1 MIHHARTASE
11 RFRERGRP
19 ALQVVCG
26 ACLAVSLAFGV
37 SARAANDP
45 LPLVKVP
52 APIGSHGPLL
62 LVLSGDGDW
71 TAFMRELSETAAA
84 HGAPVLGLKARSY
97 MSTPRKPDDLAASLA
112 PAVREVLKEW
122 QRDDIVIVGYSRG
135 ADWAPFIVNRWPADL
150 RTRVRAIGLIGLS
163 ENASFEFH
171 WEDLAIDVSR
181 PTDIPTRPE
190 LEKLAGLTMF
200 CFRGEDEQK
209 SACDRPLPG
218 MQKIVHDGRHRAKAG
233 DGTTELVLRQLGL
246 AP

>member
-1 MIHHARTASE
+1 LIHHARTASLHILE
-11 RFRERGRP
+11 RSRP
-19 ALQVVCG
+19 ALRIACS
-26 ACLAVSLAFGV
+26 ACLAASLAFG
-37 SARAANDP
+37 AATRAANDV

-52 APIGSHGPLL
+52 APSGSHGPLL
-62 LVLSGDGDW
+62 LLMSGDGDW

-97 MSTPRKPDDLAASLA
+97 LSTPRKPEDLAASLA
-112 PAVREVLKEW
+112 TAVRAQLKEW
-122 QRDDIVIVGYSRG
+122 QREDIVIVGYSRG
-135 ADWAPFIVNRWPADL
+135 ADFAPFVVNRWPEDL
-150 RTRVRAIGLIGLS
+150 RARVRAIGVIGLS

-190 LEKLAGLTMF
+190 VEKLAGLPLF

-209 SACDRPLPG
+209 SACDRPAPG

-233 DGTTELVLRQLGL
+233 DGTTELVLRELGL

>member
-1 MIHHARTASE
+1 LIHDARTASE
-11 RFRERGRP
+11 RFRERNRP
-19 ALQVVCG
+19 ALRIACS
-26 ACLAVSLAFGV
+26 ACLAASLAVG
-37 SARAANDP
+37 AATRAANDA
-45 LPLVKVP
+45 LPLVRVP
-52 APIGSHGPLL
+52 APLGSHGPLL
-62 LVLSGDGDW
+62 LLLSGDGDW

-112 PAVREVLKEW
+112 TAVREQLEEW

-135 ADWAPFIVNRWPADL
+135 ADWAPFIVNRWRADL
-150 RTRVRAIGLIGLS
+150 RSRVRAIGLIGLS

-171 WEDLAIDVSR
+171 WEDLAIDVAR

-190 LEKLAGLTMF
+190 LEKVAGLPTF

-209 SACDRPLPG
+209 SACDRPVPG
-218 MQKIVHDGRHRAKAG
+218 MRRVVHDGRHRAKAG
-233 DGTTELVLRQLGL
+233 DGTTELVLRELGL

>member
-11 RFRERGRP
+11 RFRERSQPVLRC
-19 ALQVVCG
+19 VCT
-26 ACLAVSLAFGV
+26 ACLAVSLGFGV
-37 SARAANDP
+37 TTGAADDV

-52 APIGSHGPLL
+52 APSGSHGPLL
-62 LVLSGDGDW
+62 IVLSGDGDW

-112 PAVREVLKEW
+112 TAVREQLKQW
-122 QRDDIVIVGYSRG
+122 QRDDIVIIGYSRG

-150 RTRVRAIGLIGLS
+150 RSHVRAIGLIGLS

-190 LEKLAGLTMF
+190 IEKLAGLQMF

-209 SACDRPLPG
+209 SACDRPVPG
-218 MQKIVHDGRHRAKAG
+218 MQRIVHDGRHRAKAG
-233 DGTTELVLRQLGL
+233 DGTTELVLHQLGL

>member
-1 MIHHARTASE
+1 MN
-11 RFRERGRP
+11 RFRDRDWR
-19 ALQVVCG
+19 ALRFGCAALFVALLAHG
-26 ACLAVSLAFGV
+26 AAT
-37 SARAANDP
+37 RAANDV

-52 APIGSHGPLL
+52 APSGSHGPLL
-62 LVLSGDGDW
+62 IVLSGDGDW

-97 MSTPRKPDDLAASLA
+97 MSTPRNPDDLAASLA
-112 PAVREVLKEW
+112 TAVREQLEEW

-135 ADWAPFIVNRWPADL
+135 ADWAPFIVNRWPPDL
-150 RTRVRAIGLIGLS
+150 RSRVRAIGAIGLS

-181 PTDIPTRPE
+181 STDIPTRPE
-190 LEKLAGLTMF
+190 LEKLAGVPIL

-209 SACDRPLPG
+209 SACDRPLAG
-218 MQKIVHDGRHRAKAG
+218 MRKVVHDGRHRAKAG
-233 DGTTELVLRQLGL
+233 DGTTELVLRELGL

>member
-1 MIHHARTASE
+1 LIPHARTASP
-11 RFRERGRP
+11 RFRARGWL
-19 ALQVVCG
+19 ALRFGCAALFVALLAHG
-26 ACLAVSLAFGV
+26 AAT
-37 SARAANDP
+37 RAASDV

-52 APIGSHGPLL
+52 APSGSHGPLL

-112 PAVREVLKEW
+112 ISVREQLKEW
-122 QRDDIVIVGYSRG
+122 QREDIVIIGYSRG

-150 RTRVRAIGLIGLS
+150 RSRVRAIGLIGLS

-190 LEKLAGLTMF
+190 LEKLAGLPMF
-200 CFRGEDEQK
+200 CFKGEDEQK
-209 SACDRPLPG
+209 SACDRPLAG
-218 MQKIVHDGRHRAKAG
+218 MRRIVHDGRHRAKAG
-233 DGTTELVLRQLGL
+233 DGTTELVLRELGL